1 MPAPQ
6 SEIDK
11 AKAFWASLL
20 PHAKEHEEKTGIRPT
35 FRMNPATMDLITTGR
50 IITAGS
56 LLQPFLEI
64 DGYRITVDPQVP
76 VGKIHFQGK
85 VVTPDQANS

>member
-1 MPAPQ
+1 MPAPK

-20 PHAKEHEEKTGIRPT
+20 PQAKAHEEQTGIRPS
-35 FRMNPATMDLITTGR
+35 FRMNPTTMDMITTGR
-50 IITAGS
+50 IITANS
-56 LLQPFLEI
+56 LMQPFLEI
-64 DGYRITVDPQVP
+64 DGYKITVDPQVP
-76 VGKIHFQGK
+76 PGTIHFQGK